1 MRILVVE
8 DDDKIASFVARALRE
23 SGHAVDVATTGTEGL
38 DLGRTGVYDAAVVDV
53 MLPGL
58 DGFGV
63 IEKLRAAQV
72 QTPVLF
78 LSARHSVDDRIR
90 GLRAG
95 GDDYVTKPFSVAEV
109 VARVEA
115 LIRRATR
122 SAEPTTLSCG
132 DLHADLL
139 TREVRRGD
147 RRIDLQ
153 PREFALLEL
162 MLRNRGRVLGRTAI
176 LEHVYDYRFDP
187 QTNVV
192 DVLVSRLRSK
202 IDRDFDKK
210 MIRTVRGVGYVL
222 DA

>member
-23 SGHAVDVATTGTEGL
+23 SGHAVDVAATGTEGL

-63 IEKLRAAQV
+63 IERLRAAQV

-132 DLHADLL
+132 DLRADLL
-139 TREVRRGD
+139 TREVRRAD
-147 RRIDLQ
+147 RRIELQ

-202 IDRDFDKK
+202 IDREFDTK